1 MSGRIFIL
9 GWIMSLGTLLPLSMK
24 WELQKRI
31 MVPAA
36 LIIGAVSSAI
46 AGVLNPFWG
55 LKFGTALALQFII
68 IIGMSASFLLWRFF
82 RDPDRVPPQEDHLVL
97 SPADGKI
104 IYVKKIE
111 QGEIPFSEK
120 NGTKFPL
127 REFVQSDVLPSGGY
141 ILGIAMNY
149 LDVHVNRAPIAG
161 RITLLKH
168 IKGLFIS
175 LKRLDAIIQNERVLT
190 VIENNHL
197 KVGIV
202 QIASRM
208 VRKIIPYLRE
218 GNNVLTGQRIGTI
231 RFGSQVD
238 LILPDLESL
247 RIEVSPGEKVKAG
260 ITVVATF

>member
-9 GWIMSLGTLLPLSMK
+9 GWIISLGTLLPLAMK

-31 MVPAA
+31 MIPAA

-46 AGVLNPFWG
+46 TGVLNPFWG
-55 LKFGTALALQFII
+55 LKFGTALVLQFVMIVGI
-68 IIGMSASFLLWRFF
+68 SSSFLLWRFF
-82 RDPDRVPPQEDHLVL
+82 RDPDRVPPQADNLVL

-104 IYVKKIE
+104 VYVRRIE
-111 QGEIPFSEK
+111 RGEVPFSEK
-120 NGTKFPL
+120 NGTKFHL
-127 REFVQSDVLPSGGY
+127 KEFVQSDVLPAGGY

-149 LDVHVNRAPIAG
+149 LDVHVNRAPVAG
-161 RITLLKH
+161 KITLLKH

-175 LKRLDAIIQNERVLT
+175 LKRLEAIIQNERVLT
-190 VIENNHL
+190 VIENNHF

-218 GNNVLTGQRIGTI
+218 GNDVLTGQRIGMI

-238 LILPDLESL
+238 LILPDLDSL

-260 ITVVATF
+260 MTVVATF